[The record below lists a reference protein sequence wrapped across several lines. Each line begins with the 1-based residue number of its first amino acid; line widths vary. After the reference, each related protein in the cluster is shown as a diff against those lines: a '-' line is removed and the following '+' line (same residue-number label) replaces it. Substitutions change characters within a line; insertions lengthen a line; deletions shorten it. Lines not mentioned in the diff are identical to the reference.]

1 MRYKANPKSLF
12 DYNFGHDEDMM
23 NHCSGIVAYQSTF
36 MFSDEGKLRNRMTSA
51 VPISDMQ
58 PAQYQLLIKSSETQF
73 LTDLNALIVKKNE
86 DGSLFF
92 DQKSILLQDTLE

>member
-1 MRYKANPKSLF
+1 
-12 DYNFGHDEDMM
+12 
-23 NHCSGIVAYQSTF
+23 
-36 MFSDEGKLRNRMTSA
+36 MFSDQGKLRNRMTSV

-73 LTDLNALIVKKNE
+73 LTDLNALIAKKNE

>member
-1 MRYKANPKSLF
+1 
-12 DYNFGHDEDMM
+12 
-23 NHCSGIVAYQSTF
+23 

-58 PAQYQLLIKSSETQF
+58 PAQYHLLIKSSETQF

>member
-1 MRYKANPKSLF
+1 
-12 DYNFGHDEDMM
+12 
-23 NHCSGIVAYQSTF
+23 
-36 MFSDEGKLRNRMTSA
+36 MFSDEVKLRNSMTSV

>member
-1 MRYKANPKSLF
+1 
-12 DYNFGHDEDMM
+12 
-23 NHCSGIVAYQSTF
+23 